1 MTSENRYEENGTD
14 RGYYLIGGIYRVV
27 KSIDDKMD
35 TFIEEMRDW
44 AETREESDWYGKNI
58 SGFLE

>member
-44 AETREESDWYGKNI
+44 AETLEGSDWYRNGRPE
-58 SGFLE
+58 FY